1 MNVTMAVRLG
11 DDLVFLEIHGN
22 LGGVVRQSWN
32 IFLFDDV
39 EITLWKAKE
48 IISSQQIDSS
58 SISIIG
64 CHNTEWHIKMRS
76 ILLSHKWQSSFLA
89 GLSILNVVFQ
99 IAVIIFKSAHWQINL
114 NSRVTKSL
122 SQTSCD
128 EDETSP
134 VEFLDTQKLVVIKAF
149 FTWLEENTLGYLRF
163 VLVEWIDSL
172 GRFFKKISASI
183 QIRFQTAWSNLIQ
196 LHNLLAQSSDLCG
209 LTTVVHAFM
218 DKIDNV
224 ILVATHLKDIHRL
237 IYLRIHS
244 FLFFIKI
251 NFYWLGQQIVINK
264 RYTSRFK

>member
-39 EITLWKAKE
+39 EITLRKAKE

-58 SISIIG
+58 SISIIR
-64 CHNTEWHIKMRS
+64 CHHTEWHIKMRS

-149 FTWLEENTLGYLRF
+149 FTWLEENTLWYLRF
-163 VLVEWIDSL
+163 VLVEWIDTL
-172 GRFFKKISASI
+172 G
-183 QIRFQTAWSNLIQ
+183 
-196 LHNLLAQSSDLCG
+196 
-209 LTTVVHAFM
+209 
-218 DKIDNV
+218 
-224 ILVATHLKDIHRL
+224 
-237 IYLRIHS
+237 
-244 FLFFIKI
+244 
-251 NFYWLGQQIVINK
+251 
-264 RYTSRFK
+264 